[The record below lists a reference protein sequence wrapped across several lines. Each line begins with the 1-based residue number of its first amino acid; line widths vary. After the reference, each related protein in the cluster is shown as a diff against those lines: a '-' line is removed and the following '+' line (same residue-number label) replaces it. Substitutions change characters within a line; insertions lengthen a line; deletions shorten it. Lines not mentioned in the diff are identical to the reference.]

1 MLYYKHL
8 SQEANYI
15 FPFPLKSIL
24 LSSSTFLHTKVI
36 ASASDLMVH

>member
-1 MLYYKHL
+1 MFYYKHL
-8 SQEANYI
+8 PQERNYI

-24 LSSSTFLHTKVI
+24 LSSNAFLHTKVL